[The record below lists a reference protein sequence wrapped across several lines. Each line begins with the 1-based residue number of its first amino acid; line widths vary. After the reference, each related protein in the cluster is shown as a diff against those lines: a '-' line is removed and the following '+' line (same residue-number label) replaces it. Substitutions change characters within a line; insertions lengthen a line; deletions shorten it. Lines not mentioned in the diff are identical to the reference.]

1 MNDNQKIILKG
12 MCSGTSVLMEMG
24 SLGLFLEN
32 VKLEKQRTSK
42 PYPIIMKNLLNQ
54 GLKGYWS
61 GFVPWGVSLGFSK
74 GFILGYSKKYFDDL
88 YGKKLTPYYANILAG
103 ISAGGIQGAFMSPLL
118 LARTRVNQHMME
130 RIKNNPYLKSSMIQ
144 EMKISSQI
152 LNNELKREGFKFIF
166 TGMPVMIFKRCLDWG
181 SRFFIMGIVRE
192 NIMRIKKIDKLN
204 DFDKIWT
211 AYFSGILSVSFC
223 QPIDRLMPIIQ
234 QKSNDGLGIM
244 ARIANK
250 IKTEGILTM
259 YRGWGIRSIQT
270 GWHTMFAV
278 VLTEKLFE
286 YSKNNIETSY
296 YEFNDR

>member
-130 RIKNNPYLKSSMIQ
+130 RIKNNPYLKTSMIQ